1 MYLTLKM
8 RIHEQEYNLEV
19 NLANRAGRIYRQ
31 QFNRD
36 LLKDMSDIYKK
47 LHKSPFEG
55 LNIQDIEI
63 EGKTEQEIYQQIISK
78 IDLSKFLEKNMNAP
92 LDFEETERSGQIIW
106 AFAKNRDEKIPN
118 YEDWVDS
125 FDFVLPVGEI
135 VTALYEAWGKSAMPT
150 VELKN

>member
-8 RIHEQEYNLEV
+8 RIQEQEYNLEV

-36 LLKDMSDIYKK
+36 LLKDMSEIYKK

-78 IDLSKFLEKNMNAP
+78 IDLSKFLE
-92 LDFEETERSGQIIW
+92 
-106 AFAKNRDEKIPN
+106 
-118 YEDWVDS
+118 
-125 FDFVLPVGEI
+125 
-135 VTALYEAWGKSAMPT
+135 
-150 VELKN
+150 